1 MEWLEPRA
9 LNDLRL
15 ERSALLNQGKT
26 ILDLSMINPDLQPPK
41 VLVDRLVEASISDNI
56 HRYSASRGINRLRES
71 CAEKYANSFG
81 VALEPENVCHTFGT
95 KDAFNIIF
103 SLIREKGKAVLLPSP
118 TYNPFLYAC
127 YHAGLPYEFYRIG
140 PEEEM
145 ILNIERALK
154 TGRFS
159 ALVLNFPNN
168 PTNMVVSRE
177 FYEKIARVITHEGIL
192 VINDF
197 VYGEM
202 VHKEESVSLL
212 SIDSL
217 QDFAVETYSLSKS
230 YCIPGWRTCLVSAR
244 SGDGKFLLG
253 QMARVKSLVD
263 FGNFLALQ
271 VASSYALSSNHD
283 LAAPARDTYQKR
295 GIELSNL
302 LLNAGFEIQPQKT
315 PALWAKLPKNF
326 ISEGDSSLEFAFNL
340 LRAGLAISPGSNFG
354 TDYHEYVRI
363 ALVEPTEKY
372 RETLTG
378 FLDRHQAA
386 L

>member
-15 ERSALLNQGKT
+15 ERSNLLSQGKS

-56 HRYSASRGINRLRES
+56 HRYSASRGISRLRES
-71 CAEKYANSFG
+71 CAEKYLHAFDVSLN
-81 VALEPENVCHTFGT
+81 PENVCHTFGT

-127 YHAGLPYEFYRIG
+127 YHAGLPYEFYQIG

-145 ILNIERALK
+145 ISGIERALK

-159 ALVLNFPNN
+159 AIVLNFPNN
-168 PTNMVVSRE
+168 PTNLVVSRN
-177 FYEKIARVITHEGIL
+177 FYEKLAKVINHEGIL

-202 VHKEESVSLL
+202 VTKEESVSLL
-212 SIDSL
+212 SIDAL

-244 SGDGKFLLG
+244 SGDGKLLVG

-271 VASSYALSSNHD
+271 VASSYALSSHHD
-283 LAAPARDTYQKR
+283 LAAPARTTYLER
-295 GIELSNL
+295 GLKLANL
-302 LLNAGFEIQPQKT
+302 LKEYGFTVPYEQKT
-315 PALWAKLPKNF
+315 PALWAKLPRAF
-326 ISEGDSSLEFAFNL
+326 LSDGDSSLEFAFNL
-340 LRAGLAISPGSNFG
+340 LRAGIAISPGSNFG
-354 TDYHEYVRI
+354 TDYHEYVRF
-363 ALVEPTEKY
+363 ALVEPLEKFKDI
-372 RETLTG
+372 LTS
-378 FLDRHQAA
+378 FLSVANAR
-386 L
+386 